1 VALSFLQKQWFLH
14 YHQYKCY
21 TLIKKMLIV

>member
-21 TLIKKMLIV
+21 TLIKKC